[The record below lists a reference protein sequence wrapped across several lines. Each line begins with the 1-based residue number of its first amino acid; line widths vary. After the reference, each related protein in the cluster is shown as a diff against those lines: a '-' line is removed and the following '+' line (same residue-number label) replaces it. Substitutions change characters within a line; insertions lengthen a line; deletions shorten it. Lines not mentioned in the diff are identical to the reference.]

1 MDYLNVVLA
10 FEKNGEYYFQDIQN
24 YFILK
29 KEREETNKLYVI
41 GIKPLNQKF
50 RKLNQEEIL
59 KAQELGLVVC

>member
-10 FEKNGEYYFQDIQN
+10 FEKNGEYYFQDVQN
-24 YFILK
+24 YFVIK
-29 KEREETNKLYVI
+29 KGIEETNKLYVI